1 MRIFSL
7 RQPRYEI
14 PPAVCFVFRWAG
26 LPIEI
31 AQQLAFEEQYLQF
44 QKYLLLNL
52 QSVLQEKPNWVPMS
66 LSLSLRAGAV
76 KAYVVFAASI
86 VEGALAAWGE
96 KIGLAGQGQLLSKP
110 LGAVLRA
117 WEADDGQPRAE
128 ISPIWAQLQLI
139 KTYRNF
145 VHMGRAAAD
154 AEAYWVNI
162 LAQEVA
168 LLSAVDDTLAHLS
181 RNCNGL

>member
-14 PPAVCFVFRWAG
+14 PPAVGFVFRWAG
-26 LPIEI
+26 LPMEI

-44 QKYLLLNL
+44 QKYLLQNL
-52 QSVLQEKPNWVPMS
+52 QSVPQENPNWVPMS
-66 LSLSLRAGAV
+66 LSLSIRAGAV

-96 KIGLAGQGQLLSKP
+96 RIGVAGQGQLLSKP

-117 WEADDGQPRAE
+117 WELDDGQPREE
-128 ISPIWAQLQLI
+128 IAAVWPQLQLI

-145 VHMGRAAAD
+145 VHMGRAAAEAD
-154 AEAYWVNI
+154 AYWANL
-162 LAQEVA
+162 LAQEAA
-168 LLSAVDDTLAHLS
+168 LLLAVDETLAHLS